1 MDKKT
6 LVKTIAEK
14 TGLPQKQVKAVVDAF
29 TEVVMETLKK
39 KEEVKLTGFGTFAVA
54 ERKERTYINPQT
66 KEPIKVPKRTVPVFR
81 VGSKLKAAVME
92 EEPKKKTKK
101 GGRRKK
107 KK

>member
-6 LVKTIAEK
+6 LVKAIAEK
-14 TGLPQKQVKAVVDAF
+14 TGLPQKQVKAVIDAF

-39 KEEVKLTGFGTFAVA
+39 KEEVKLTGFGTFTVA

-66 KEPIKVPKRTVPVFR
+66 KEPIKVPKRIVPVFR

-92 EEPKKKTKK
+92 EAKKTKK
-101 GGRRKK
+101 KKPCKK
-107 KK
+107 KKKK